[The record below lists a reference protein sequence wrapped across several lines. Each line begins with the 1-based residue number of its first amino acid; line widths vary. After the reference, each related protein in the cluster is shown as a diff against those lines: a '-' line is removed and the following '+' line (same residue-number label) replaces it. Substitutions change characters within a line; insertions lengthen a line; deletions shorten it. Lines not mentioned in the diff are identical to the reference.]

1 MKTRKDTARQ
11 DGNSQRGPSTIRV
24 YTDGSGARP
33 DGKGSGFAW
42 LREDTG
48 QKKVTREEGLTNNQ
62 AEYRA
67 ILSALEFLPEGS
79 RAEILSDSEN
89 TCCQL
94 NGQHRVLDPKLA
106 SLHGQ
111 IQALIQK
118 KRLTVSFVW
127 VSRREN
133 LAGKLI

>member
-1 MKTRKDTARQ
+1 MKAKTNEQ
-11 DGNSQRGPSTIRV
+11 QITI

-42 LREDTG
+42 LRADTG
-48 QKKVTREEGLTNNQ
+48 QKKISREDGLTNNQ

-67 ILSALEFLPEGS
+67 ILSALEFLPKES
-79 RAEILSDSEN
+79 HAEIRSDSEN

-94 NGQHRVLDPKLA
+94 NGQRRVLDPNLA
-106 SLHGQ
+106 AVYDA
-111 IQALIQK
+111 IYDLIEGKQLVV
-118 KRLTVSFVW
+118 RFVW
-127 VSRREN
+127 IPRRQN